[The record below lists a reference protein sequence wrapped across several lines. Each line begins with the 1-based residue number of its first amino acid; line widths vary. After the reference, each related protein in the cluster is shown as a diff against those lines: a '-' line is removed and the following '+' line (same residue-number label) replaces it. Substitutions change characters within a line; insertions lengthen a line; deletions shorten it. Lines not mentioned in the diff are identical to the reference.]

1 MATKQIEALTLEGA
15 KIAIAASEKKAKEI
29 GVDMNIAVVD
39 ASTHLLHFSRMS
51 NAKITSIS
59 IAMDKAFTAA
69 GHKQGTHL
77 YKDAVWPGGVAY
89 GLGNS
94 NGGRFTTFGGG
105 LPILN
110 AKGEVIGG
118 IGASTGTPAQD
129 QQVVQAGVD
138 ALDKVLKAQSGGFK
152 SKL

>member
-1 MATKQIEALTLEGA
+1 MATKTQELLTLEGA
-15 KIAIAASEKKAKEI
+15 RIAAAASEKKAREI
-29 GVDMNIAVVD
+29 GVDMNIAIVD
-39 ASTHLLHFSRMS
+39 ASTHLLHFSRMQE
-51 NAKITSIS
+51 AKITSIS

-69 GHKQGTHL
+69 GHRVGTHM
-77 YKDAVWPGGVAY
+77 YKEAVWPGGAAY

-94 NGGRFTTFGGG
+94 NQGRFTTFGGG
-105 LPILN
+105 LPIKN

-138 ALDKVLKAQSGGFK
+138 ALDEVLKSRKLK

>member
-1 MATKQIEALTLEGA
+1 MATKYVELLTLEGA
-15 KIAIAASEKKAKEI
+15 KIAVAASEKKAQEI
-29 GVDMNIAVVD
+29 GVDMNIAIVD
-39 ASTHLLHFSRMS
+39 ASTHLLHFSRMP

-69 GHKQGTHL
+69 GHKMGTHL
-77 YKDAVWPGGVAY
+77 YKDAVWPGGVAF

-110 AKGEVIGG
+110 QKNEVIGG

-129 QQVVQAGVD
+129 QEVVQAGVD
-138 ALDKVLKAQSGGFK
+138 ALTAFLKSGSASIK

>member
-1 MATKQIEALTLEGA
+1 MASKSQDQLTLYGA
-15 KIAIAASEKKAKEI
+15 KIAIAAAEAEARSI
-29 GVDMNIAVVD
+29 GVDMNIAIVD

-51 NAKITSIS
+51 TAKITSIN

-69 GHKQGTHL
+69 GHRVGTHT
-77 YKDAVWPGGVAY
+77 YKEAVWPGGVAY
-89 GLGNS
+89 GLGNT

-105 LPILN
+105 LPIRN
-110 AKGEVIGG
+110 VKGDVIGG

-129 QQVVQAGVD
+129 EQVVRAGVE
-138 ALDKVLKAQSGGFK
+138 AVEEVLRGEGKRG